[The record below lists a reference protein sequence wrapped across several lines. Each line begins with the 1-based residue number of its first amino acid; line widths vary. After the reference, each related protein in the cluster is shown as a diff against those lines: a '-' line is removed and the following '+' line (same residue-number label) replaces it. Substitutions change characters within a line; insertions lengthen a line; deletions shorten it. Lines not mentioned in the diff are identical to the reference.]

1 VQNKSLLNLDISK
14 NKIKLVIDDE
24 LLDLLK
30 NSHLQE
36 LDISGHYDLESMNSN
51 AEFLNFKEFLRKLNN
66 IKVHV

>member
-1 VQNKSLLNLDISK
+1 MQNKTLLNVDLSK

-24 LLDLLK
+24 FLDLLK

-36 LDISGHYDLESMNSN
+36 LDINGHYDLEAMSSN
-51 AEFLNFKEFLRKLNN
+51 AEFLNFKEFLRKLKN